1 MRRRLWYLIGT
12 LVVVLGAFVATLATG
27 NKPVLGLDLQGGV
40 SVVLSPIG
48 DYRPRNIDAAVD
60 VIRDRVDSLG
70 VAEPEISRQGNEI
83 VVDLPGVKDRAKAE
97 RLVGQ
102 TAELRFRPV
111 VGNLPPKGSATTTTS
126 STTTTVA
133 GSTESTSTTTTSST
147 TTTTAAPASTLAGGA
162 TTTTTTPPTAEQL
175 AELEAVRSCD
185 INQVLA
191 LPRIHATSRENDLAD
206 QCVVLDGRA
215 EGGIA
220 PRYLLGPA
228 ELTGKAVAS
237 AKRQF
242 TAGQGYTILMRFT
255 DDGSPKWDELA
266 SKNYQKPVAITLDGT
281 VLSAPTIQTT
291 EFNGEAQITGSFTPE
306 ESSDVAKLIDY
317 GALPVQLEK
326 VNVQNVSPTL
336 GQDQLDAGI
345 AAGLL
350 GLALVALYMLAFY
363 RLLGLVAISGIA
375 LSGLLMYALVAF
387 LGDTMGLALT
397 LAGVVGII
405 VSLGVTID
413 SYIVY
418 FERLKDETRAGRTV
432 RSSVDR
438 GFKQSFRTILAADLV
453 SLLGA
458 VVLYLLAIGSVRGFA
473 FFLGLSTLL
482 DLIVS
487 LTFMH
492 PLVSLLA
499 RNSNLVSMRGF
510 GIGAGLD
517 APEAMA

>member
-1 MRRRLWYLIGT
+1 MRRRIWYLILT
-12 LVVVLGAFVATLATG
+12 LVVVVGAFAATLVTG

-102 TAELRFRPV
+102 TAELRFRSV
-111 VGNLPPKGSATTTTS
+111 VGNLPSKGSTPATTTTS
-126 STTTTVA
+126 TTVA
-133 GSTESTSTTTTSST
+133 GSETTPTSST
-147 TTTTAAPASTLAGGA
+147 TTSPTTTAAPATTLAGGA
-162 TTTTTTPPTAEQL
+162 TTTTTRPPTAEEV
-175 AELEAVRSCD
+175 AELDAVRSCD
-185 INQVLA
+185 INRVLA
-191 LPRIHATSRENDLAD
+191 LPKIHVTSRENDEAD
-206 QCVVLDGRA
+206 QCVVLNGRT
-215 EGGIA
+215 ENGIT

-242 TAGQGYTILMRFT
+242 SAGQGYTILMRFT

-266 SKNYQKPVAITLDGT
+266 SKYYQQPVAITLDAT

-350 GLALVALYMLAFY
+350 GLALVAIYMLAFY
-363 RLLGLVAISGIA
+363 RMLGLVAISGIA

-387 LGDTMGLALT
+387 LGDTIGLALT

-499 RNSNLVSMRGF
+499 RRSELVSMRGF

-517 APEAMA
+517 APEAVA